1 MVIFLN
7 IWFLLVNTVTAIYNM
22 VEKFWSLKIQPMSRF
37 QANST
42 KKGTIIN
49 DIFGE
54 RIIVILLVTP
64 EVVLAIGQSTST
76 PRNIILE
83 EIGIMG
89 MLRNIRISIQHSPW
103 RYLGVRMIHLVLMM
117 VLCLVLLMVIL
128 ELVRVLGSYTSPPM
142 KLIFGLM
149 VAISRCLRVEMLVVV
164 LHLVLLVVVMWT

>member
-89 MLRNIRISIQHSPW
+89 MFRNIRISIQHPPW

-117 VLCLVLLMVIL
+117 VLIFLNIPMIPISSKIIFRGVEVDCPIANTTSGVTSRITIVLA
-128 ELVRVLGSYTSPPM
+128 Y
-142 KLIFGLM
+142 
-149 VAISRCLRVEMLVVV
+149 C
-164 LHLVLLVVVMWT
+164 

>member
-1 MVIFLN
+1 
-7 IWFLLVNTVTAIYNM
+7 M

-117 VLCLVLLMVIL
+117 VLCLVLLMEMVNM
-128 ELVRVLGSYTSPPM
+128 VWFLGLPTLTTN
-142 KLIFGLM
+142 KLIVRLM
-149 VAISRCLRVEMLVVV
+149 VMILFYQGVDNI
-164 LHLVLLVVVMWT
+164 HP

>member
-89 MLRNIRISIQHSPW
+89 MLRNIRISIQHPPW

-117 VLCLVLLMVIL
+117 VLCLVLLMEMVNM
-128 ELVRVLGSYTSPPM
+128 VWFLGLPTLTTN
-142 KLIFGLM
+142 KLIVRLM
-149 VAISRCLRVEMLVVV
+149 VMILFYQGVDNI
-164 LHLVLLVVVMWT
+164 HP